1 MGVVFTRRRNSRY
14 EISTFRWHYVYEAG
28 TILLA
33 GTGLCPIRDPLSG
46 TGCQEICQARLTDFM
61 TRQSRIGK
69 VYRLAGYVAGGT
81 EAMPERAIADNL
93 VLHFVVC

>member
-1 MGVVFTRRRNSRY
+1 MRLARLGGITSMKLDCSTLSAVPANRKSR
-14 EISTFRWHYVYEAG
+14 
-28 TILLA
+28 
-33 GTGLCPIRDPLSG
+33 LCPIRDPLSG
-46 TGCQEICQARLTDFM
+46 TGCQEICQACLTDFM

-69 VYRLAGYVAGGT
+69 VYRLAGLVAGGT